1 MRLKSKMYLAAMALP
16 AIFASCTQDEV
27 FSGLE
32 NQDATKGRAVV
43 GQVTL
48 VMDDAETRYDSENGQ
63 FEVGKDVLGMYLMD
77 EYQSKWNGGATDDC
91 PGEHDDANT
100 TWWRYQDHW
109 NKMYKLVNYIQTNYP
124 FRYTA
129 DETSRSGAAV
139 WKNDA
144 KLVEGNYFSMYPQQ
158 EHATNRRELWHYIN
172 PAVQMVKHSTK
183 DGYYHGVDNQFFL
196 GYNQIYRDQ
205 EANANGELAVD
216 VKLKGVMT
224 GYKIKMLGWQ
234 GADVMLQKISFKSED
249 GRALPTI
256 AYIEP
261 LRPEELGGEW
271 RQVTDDKA
279 VEGIKHCDEVYA
291 EGLYDAQ
298 KTWTKKTVR
307 SLVNYCTTE
316 NGRIPYGLD
325 EDKQGLAYEYSFT
338 FPENTILKG
347 DVSQGDLLY
356 AYIVVPTLTKPEWEN
371 IEVDIYGWRWIKD
384 DVDGTGHWEYGRFIP
399 KTPNSEWFDIDNLQ
413 PWNPADESNYYQLIE
428 NRFDDLA
435 FQAINEFNVASTADM
450 EQMVEGF
457 LKQSYGSGDLTFTI
471 KPDAAGV
478 EITED
483 FVAMLKENSKENNRN
498 ITVTFNGFRDGVV
511 NFNVD
516 NTLALDEATTETD
529 KKVVFQYADGIVL
542 NNNAIQTV
550 AKNTTLNGNFTI
562 NNHNTLNVE
571 VEGTLESNVTVNNF
585 NSVTVKG
592 EVKGN
597 IVNNK
602 NLTIDGGT
610 IGIVENKG
618 TATSNGDKN
627 GKVTT
632 FINKEYVADCKNCN
646 AELEVAKGTLEIVT
660 LTNDGKVNVMSGA
673 VLKTANG
680 DDSTP
685 SFTNNYKV
693 VNVGTIESNNIQ
705 NNAEVE
711 NLGKIVAKHLNN
723 GSTSNN
729 AAVINNGNTDVAG
742 VIEGGYIYN
751 RGAVYANK
759 GDIATLQNL
768 NGYGIL
774 YVTAEEGNEVK
785 TTATSAGEIRFL
797 SVAPQH
803 IGTNG
808 NDVRIFVTSAEDDA
822 DRSMLNIM
830 KSMYLTGSTHVE
842 TASDITF
849 DYYGQ
854 NVANDMT
861 AVKFATEEIKS
872 ITVQGEKVN
881 FQGAVTGN
889 TYSFTVATLYNE
901 AELHIEN
908 ATKITVDSVEN
919 TGTIHCGT
927 NSSINDKDG
936 VVVDHN

>member
-48 VMDDAETRYDSENGQ
+48 VMDNAETRYDSENGR
-63 FEVGKDVLGMYLMD
+63 FEAGKDVLGMYLMD
-77 EYQSKWNGGATDDC
+77 EYQSSWNGGADFDC
-91 PGEHDDANT
+91 PGEHNNANDE
-100 TWWRYQDHW
+100 WWKYQDHW
-109 NKMYKLVNYIQTNYP
+109 NAMYKLVNYIQTNYP

-183 DGYYHGVDNQFFL
+183 EAVYHGVDNQFFL
-196 GYNQIYRDQ
+196 GYNQIYRNDD
-205 EANANGELAVD
+205 ANANGELTVN
-216 VKLKGVMT
+216 VKLTGVMA
-224 GYKIKMLGWQ
+224 GYKIKLLGWQ
-234 GADVMLQKISFKSED
+234 GADVKLEKISFKSTV
-249 GRALPTI
+249 GKALPTI

-261 LRPEELGGEW
+261 AQSAEW
-271 RQVTDDKA
+271 RQVTDDVVVTEDSENCTTHTA
-279 VEGIKHCDEVYA
+279 S
-291 EGLYDAQ
+291 GLYDAE

-325 EDKQGLAYEYSFT
+325 EDKQGLAYEYSFA

-347 DVSQGDLLY
+347 DVSNGDLAY
-356 AYIVVPTLTKPEWEN
+356 AYIMVPTMTSDQWEN
-371 IEVDIYGWRWIKD
+371 IVVDIYGWRWIKD
-384 DVDGTGHWEYGRFIP
+384 YDYPEGGYWEYGKFENNV
-399 KTPNSEWFDIDNLQ
+399 NSEAWFDPQSLQ
-413 PWNPADESNYYQLIE
+413 PWNSNEYEYYQNIE
-428 NRFDDLA
+428 VRFDDLA
-435 FQAINEFNVASTADM
+435 FKAVHSFDVASTADM
-450 EQMVEGF
+450 EQMVRGF
-457 LKQSYGSGDLTFTI
+457 LQQTSGSKDIEFTI
-471 KPDAAGV
+471 RPDAGGI

-483 FVAMLKENSKENNRN
+483 FKKMLIKDSKNKIRN
-498 ITVTFNGFRDGVV
+498 ITVTFDGEQRNGVV

-516 NTLALDEATTETD
+516 NTLALHSVTTETG
-529 KKVVFQYADGIVL
+529 KKVVFKYAGGIVL

-550 AKNTTLNGNFTI
+550 AEGTTLDGQFTI
-562 NNHNTLNVE
+562 NNNKTLNVE
-571 VEGTLESNVTVNNF
+571 GELGDNVLVNNY
-585 NSVTVKG
+585 NVLTVKG
-592 EVKGN
+592 EVKN
-597 IVNNK
+597 IVNNH
-602 NLTIDGGT
+602 NDLTIDGGT
-610 IGIVENKG
+610 IGKVVNNGI
-618 TATSNGDKN
+618 AISNGGKVAEFENNVKTTCNDCN
-627 GKVTT
+627 GKLNV
-632 FINKEYVADCKNCN
+632 D
-646 AELEVAKGTLEIVT
+646 KGTLEITT
-660 LTNDGKVNVMSGA
+660 LTNNSEVNVMSGA

-680 DDSTP
+680 NDSTP
-685 SFTNNYKV
+685 SFINNYKV

-711 NLGKIVAKHLNN
+711 NLGKIVAKCLNN

-785 TTATSAGEIRFL
+785 TTTTSAGEIRFM

-927 NSSINDKDG
+927 NSSISDKDG

>member
-48 VMDDAETRYDSENGQ
+48 VMDNAETRYDSENGQ
-63 FEVGKDVLGMYLMD
+63 FEAGKDVLGMYLMD
-77 EYQSKWNGGATDDC
+77 EYQGKWNGGATDDC
-91 PGEHDDANT
+91 EGEHDDANT

-158 EHATNRRELWHYIN
+158 ENATNRRELWHYIN

-234 GADVMLQKISFKSED
+234 GEDVKLEKISFKSKD

-261 LRPEELGGEW
+261 ALKRPQDDW

-279 VEGIKHCDEVYA
+279 VEKIEDCDEVYA

-384 DVDGTGHWEYGRFIP
+384 DVDGTGHWEYGKFIP
-399 KTPNSEWFDIDNLQ
+399 SSPNSEWFNVANLQ

-435 FQAINEFNVASTADM
+435 FQAINLFNVASTADM

-457 LKQSYGSGDLTFTI
+457 LGQSYGRGDLDFTI
-471 KPDAAGV
+471 IPDAAGV
-478 EITED
+478 EITEN
-483 FVAMLKENSKENNRN
+483 FVAMLKKNSAENNRN
-498 ITVTFNGFRDGVV
+498 ITITFDGERKGVI

-516 NTLALDEATTETD
+516 NTLALNEVTTETD
-529 KKVVFQYADGIVL
+529 KKVVFKYADGIVL

-550 AKNTTLNGNFTI
+550 AKNTTLDGKFTI
-562 NNHNTLNVE
+562 NNYNTLNVE
-571 VEGTLESNVTVNNF
+571 GTLGSEVTVNNF

-592 EVKGN
+592 EVKKN
-597 IVNNK
+597 IVNYK

-632 FINKEYVADCKNCN
+632 FDNKKYVADCKDCN
-646 AELEVAKGTLEIVT
+646 AELEVAKGTLEIVK
-660 LTNDGKVNVMSGA
+660 LTNDGKVTVMSGA
-673 VLKTANG
+673 VLKTANNPN
-680 DDSTP
+680 P
-685 SFTNNYKV
+685 SLINKYEILNA
-693 VNVGTIESNNIQ
+693 GTIESDFIQ
-705 NNAEVE
+705 NNAVIE
-711 NLGKIVAKHLNN
+711 NLGKINAVSFNN
-723 GSTSNN
+723 GDVTASFDK
-729 AAVINNGNTDVAG
+729 AAVVQNGNANIAG
-742 VIEGGYIYN
+742 TINGRLNN

-759 GDIATLQNL
+759 GTIVDFRNVTKDD
-768 NGYGIL
+768 IL
-774 YVTAEEGNEVK
+774 YVTAEEGNEVE
-785 TTATSAGEIRFL
+785 TASESEGIIRFM

-803 IGTNG
+803 IGTKG
-808 NDVRIFVTSAEDDA
+808 DDKRIFVTSAEDDA
-822 DRSMLNIM
+822 DRSMLHIL
-830 KSMYLTGSTHVE
+830 KSMYTTNSTYLE

-849 DYYGQ
+849 DYNAQDDANGKPARD
-854 NVANDMT
+854 VAD
-861 AVKFATEEIKS
+861 AIKS
-872 ITVQGEKVN
+872 IKVLKGEKVN
-881 FQGAVTGN
+881 FQGAVAGK
-889 TYSFTVATLYNE
+889 TYNFIAATLSNE
-901 AELHIEN
+901 AELHVEN
-908 ATKITVDSVEN
+908 STTINVNSVDN
-919 TGTIHCGT
+919 TGTIHFGT
-927 NSSINDKDG
+927 NSSIVNANGD
-936 VVVDHN
+936 VVDHK

>member
-16 AIFASCTQDEV
+16 AIFASCAQDEV

-48 VMDDAETRYDSENGQ
+48 VMDGAETRYDSENGQ
-63 FEVGKDVLGMYLMD
+63 FEAGKDVLGMYLMD
-77 EYQSKWNGGATDDC
+77 EYQSSWNGDADFDC
-91 PGEHDDANT
+91 PGEHNNANDE
-100 TWWRYQDHW
+100 WWRYQDHW
-109 NKMYKLVNYIQTNYP
+109 NAMYKLVNYIQTNYP

-234 GADVMLQKISFKSED
+234 GADVKLEKISFKSKD

-271 RQVTDDKA
+271 RQVTDDVVVTEDSENCTTHTA
-279 VEGIKHCDEVYA
+279 S
-291 EGLYDAQ
+291 GLYDAE

-307 SLVNYCTTE
+307 SLVNYRTTE

-325 EDKQGLAYEYSFT
+325 EDKQGLAYEYSFA

-356 AYIVVPTLTKPEWEN
+356 AYIVVPTLTDTEWNN
-371 IEVDIYGWRWIKD
+371 ISVDIYGWRWIKD
-384 DVDGTGHWEYGRFIP
+384 DVNGDGHWEYGKFISN
-399 KTPNSEWFDIDNLQ
+399 TNNEWFNIASLQ
-413 PWNPADESNYYQLIE
+413 PWNPADENNYYQLIE
-428 NRFDDLA
+428 ARFDDLA
-435 FQAINEFNVASTADM
+435 FKAVNEFRVASTADM

-457 LKQSYGSGDLTFTI
+457 LGQSYGSGDLEFTI
-471 KPDAAGV
+471 LPDAAGV
-478 EITED
+478 EITEN
-483 FVAMLKENSKENNRN
+483 FVAMLEKNSAENNRN
-498 ITVTFNGFRDGVV
+498 ITITFDGGREGVI

-516 NTLALDEATTETD
+516 NTLALKEVTTETD
-529 KKVVFQYADGIVL
+529 KKVVFKYAGGIVL
-542 NNNAIQTV
+542 NNNAVQTV
-550 AKNTTLNGNFTI
+550 AEGTILNRKFTI
-562 NNHNTLNVE
+562 NNYNTLD
-571 VEGTLESNVTVNNF
+571 VEGTLGNRVEVNNY
-585 NSVTVKG
+585 NVLTIKG
-592 EVKGN
+592 EVKN
-597 IVNNK
+597 IVNNH
-602 NLTIDGGT
+602 NDLTIDGGT
-610 IGIVENKG
+610 IGKVVNNGIAISNGGKVAEFENKVK
-618 TATSNGDKN
+618 TTCNDCN
-627 GKVTT
+627 GKLNV
-632 FINKEYVADCKNCN
+632 D
-646 AELEVAKGTLEIVT
+646 KGTLEITT
-660 LTNDGKVNVMSGA
+660 LTNDSEVNVMSGA

-785 TTATSAGEIRFL
+785 TTTTSAGEIRFL

>member
-48 VMDDAETRYDSENGQ
+48 VMDNAETRYDSENGR
-63 FEVGKDVLGMYLMD
+63 FEAGKDVLGMYLMD
-77 EYQSKWNGGATDDC
+77 EYQSSWNGDADFDC
-91 PGEHDDANT
+91 PGEHNNANDE
-100 TWWRYQDHW
+100 WWRYQDHW
-109 NKMYKLVNYIQTNYP
+109 DKMYKLVNYIQTNYP

-234 GADVMLQKISFKSED
+234 GADVKLEKISFKSKD

-271 RQVTDDKA
+271 RQVTDDVVVTEDSENCTTHTA
-279 VEGIKHCDEVYA
+279 S
-291 EGLYDAQ
+291 GLYDAE

-307 SLVNYCTTE
+307 SLVNYRTTE

-325 EDKQGLAYEYSFT
+325 EDKQGLAYEYSFA

-356 AYIVVPTLTKPEWEN
+356 AYIVVPTLTDTEWNN
-371 IEVDIYGWRWIKD
+371 ISVDIYGWRWIKD
-384 DVDGTGHWEYGRFIP
+384 DVNGDGHWEYGKFISN
-399 KTPNSEWFDIDNLQ
+399 TNNEWFNIASLQ
-413 PWNPADESNYYQLIE
+413 PWNPADENNYYQLIE
-428 NRFDDLA
+428 ARFDDLA
-435 FQAINEFNVASTADM
+435 FKAVNEFRVASTADM

-457 LKQSYGSGDLTFTI
+457 LGQSYGSGDLEFTI
-471 KPDAAGV
+471 LPDAAGV
-478 EITED
+478 EITEN
-483 FVAMLKENSKENNRN
+483 FVAMLEKNSAENNRN
-498 ITVTFNGFRDGVV
+498 ITITFGGGREGVI

-516 NTLALDEATTETD
+516 NTLALKEVTTETD
-529 KKVVFQYADGIVL
+529 KKVVFKYAGGIVL
-542 NNNAIQTV
+542 NNNAVQTV
-550 AKNTTLNGNFTI
+550 AEGTILNRKFTI
-562 NNHNTLNVE
+562 NNYNTLD
-571 VEGTLESNVTVNNF
+571 VEGTLGNRVEVNNY
-585 NSVTVKG
+585 NVLTIKG
-592 EVKGN
+592 EVKN
-597 IVNNK
+597 IVNNH
-602 NLTIDGGT
+602 NDLTIDGGT
-610 IGIVENKG
+610 IGKVVNNGI
-618 TATSNGDKN
+618 AISNGGKVAEFENNVKTTCNDCN
-627 GKVTT
+627 GKLNV
-632 FINKEYVADCKNCN
+632 D
-646 AELEVAKGTLEIVT
+646 KGTLEITT
-660 LTNDGKVNVMSGA
+660 LTNDSEVNVMSGA

-785 TTATSAGEIRFL
+785 TTNTSAGEIRFL

>member
-77 EYQSKWNGGATDDC
+77 EYQSSWNGGATDDC
-91 PGEHDDANT
+91 EGEHDDANT

-109 NKMYKLVNYIQTNYP
+109 TAMYKLVNYIQTNYP

-249 GRALPTI
+249 GSALPTI

-261 LRPEELGGEW
+261 ALKRSQQDW

-279 VEGIKHCDEVYA
+279 VEGIEDCDEVYA

-307 SLVNYCTTE
+307 RLVNYRTTE
-316 NGRIPYGLD
+316 KGRIPYGLD

-356 AYIVVPTLTKPEWEN
+356 AYIVVPTLTKAEWEN

-384 DVDGTGHWEYGRFIP
+384 DVDGTGHWEYGKFIP

-457 LKQSYGSGDLTFTI
+457 LKQSYGSGNLTFTI

-483 FVAMLKENSKENNRN
+483 FVAMLKENSKENNRK
-498 ITVTFNGFRDGVV
+498 ITVTFNGNRDGVV

-516 NTLALDEATTETD
+516 NTLALDEATTETG
-529 KKVVFQYADGIVL
+529 KKVVFKYADGIVL

-571 VEGTLESNVTVNNF
+571 GTLESEVTVNNF

-592 EVKGN
+592 EVKKI

-610 IGIVENKG
+610 IGIVENNG

-660 LTNDGKVNVMSGA
+660 LTNDGKVTVMSDA
-673 VLKTANG
+673 VLKTANNRN
-680 DDSTP
+680 P
-685 SFTNNYKV
+685 SLINNYEIL
-693 VNVGTIESNNIQ
+693 NAGTIESDYIQ
-705 NNAEVE
+705 NNAVIE
-711 NLGKIVAKHLNN
+711 NLGKINAGTFNN
-723 GSTSNN
+723 GVVANSFDE
-729 AAVINNGNTDVAG
+729 AAVVQNGNANIAG
-742 VIEGGYIYN
+742 TIDAYLFN

-759 GDIATLQNL
+759 GTIVKLQNVAAA
-768 NGYGIL
+768 NGIL
-774 YVTAEEGNEVK
+774 YVTAEEGNEVQ
-785 TTATSAGEIRFL
+785 TTSNSKGEIRFM

-803 IGTNG
+803 IATNG
-808 NDVRIFVTSAEDDA
+808 TDTRIFVTSAEDDA
-822 DRSMLNIM
+822 DRSMFHIL
-830 KSMYLTGSTHVE
+830 KSMYTTNSSHLE

-854 NVANDMT
+854 NVANGKPAVDVAT
-861 AVKFATEEIKS
+861 AIKS
-872 ITVQGEKVN
+872 IKVLKGEKVN
-881 FQGAVTGN
+881 FQGAVAGN
-889 TYSFTVATLYNE
+889 TYNFTAATLSNE
-901 AELHIEN
+901 AELHVEN
-908 ATKITVDSVEN
+908 STTINVSSVVN
-919 TGTIHCGT
+919 TGTIHFGT
-927 NSSINDKDG
+927 NSSIVNANG
-936 VVVDHN
+936 EVVDHK

>member
-77 EYQSKWNGGATDDC
+77 EYQSSWNGGATDDC
-91 PGEHDDANT
+91 EGEHDDANT

-109 NKMYKLVNYIQTNYP
+109 TAMYKLVNYIQTNYP

-158 EHATNRRELWHYIN
+158 ENATNRRELWHYIN

-249 GRALPTI
+249 GSALPTI

-261 LRPEELGGEW
+261 ALKDSQEDW
-271 RQVTDDKA
+271 RKVTDDKA
-279 VEGIKHCDEVYA
+279 VEGIEDCDEVYA

-307 SLVNYCTTE
+307 SLVNYRTTE

-356 AYIVVPTLTKPEWEN
+356 AYIVVPTLTEAEWEN

-384 DVDGTGHWEYGRFIP
+384 DVDGTGHWEYGKFIP

-457 LKQSYGSGDLTFTI
+457 LKQSYGSGDLAFTI
-471 KPDAAGV
+471 NPDAAGV

-498 ITVTFNGFRDGVV
+498 ITVTFKGNRDGVV

-516 NTLALDEATTETD
+516 NTLALDEATTETG

-571 VEGTLESNVTVNNF
+571 GTLESEVTVNNF

-592 EVKGN
+592 KVKKI

-610 IGIVENKG
+610 IGIVENNG
-618 TATSNGDKN
+618 TATSNGGKET

-632 FINKEYVADCKNCN
+632 FNNNEYEADCKNCN

-660 LTNDGKVNVMSGA
+660 LTNDGKVTVMSGA
-673 VLKTANG
+673 VLKTDNNPN
-680 DDSTP
+680 P
-685 SFTNNYKV
+685 SLINNYEIL
-693 VNVGTIESNNIQ
+693 NAGTIESDYIQ
-705 NNAEVE
+705 NNAVIE
-711 NLGKIVAKHLNN
+711 NLGKIDAVTFNN
-723 GSTSNN
+723 GVVGHDFDK
-729 AAVINNGNTDVAG
+729 AAVVQNGNANIAG
-742 VIEGGYIYN
+742 TINGRLNN

-759 GDIATLQNL
+759 GTIVDFRNVITNA
-768 NGYGIL
+768 IL
-774 YVTAEEGNEVK
+774 YVTAEEGNEVE
-785 TTATSAGEIRFL
+785 TASESIGKIRFM

-803 IGTNG
+803 IGTKG
-808 NDVRIFVTSAEDDA
+808 RDTRIFVTSAEDDA
-822 DRSMLNIM
+822 DRSMFHIL
-830 KSMYLTGSTHVE
+830 KSMYTTKSTYLE

-849 DYYGQ
+849 DYNAQDDANGKPARD
-854 NVANDMT
+854 VADT
-861 AVKFATEEIKS
+861 IESIK
-872 ITVQGEKVN
+872 VLKGEKVN
-881 FQGAVTGN
+881 FQGAVAGK
-889 TYSFTVATLYNE
+889 TYNFTAATLSNE
-901 AELHIEN
+901 AELHVEN
-908 ATKITVDSVEN
+908 STTIKVSIVAN
-919 TGTIHCGT
+919 TGTIHFGT
-927 NSSINDKDG
+927 NSSIVNANG
-936 VVVDHN
+936 EVVDHK